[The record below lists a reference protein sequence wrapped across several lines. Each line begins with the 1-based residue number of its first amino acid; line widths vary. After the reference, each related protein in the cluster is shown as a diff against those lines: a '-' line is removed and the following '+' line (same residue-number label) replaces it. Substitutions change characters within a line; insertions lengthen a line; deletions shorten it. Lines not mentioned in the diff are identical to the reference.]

1 MKLTEK
7 QKHCTYCHKPYIRMP
22 VLKGA
27 YGYDNAYKRLFTY
40 PDDPAKVVY
49 EGIYGDPYPRST
61 EENNVQQICMSL
73 IYYCP
78 MCGRQLNG
86 GRTNGNE

>member
-27 YGYDNAYKRLFTY
+27 YGYDDMLINDCLLIQMIQQRLFM
-40 PDDPAKVVY
+40 KVFMVILIP
-49 EGIYGDPYPRST
+49 E
-61 EENNVQQICMSL
+61 VQKKAMFNR
-73 IYYCP
+73 YV
-78 MCGRQLNG
+78 
-86 GRTNGNE
+86 